1 MRLKYVAT
9 CAAMTVKEIS
19 RQRVALA
26 LALLVPAVFFGVVF
40 LTSGD
45 RALPVTLAAAAEPV
59 TRVAGLRLSLVFISI
74 AAAGLVSAFFAASLV
89 QRQFDGN
96 RRLALCGYR
105 ASELIAARLAVLL
118 GIIAFTAL
126 YAWLLLT
133 AVARP
138 AFPLGVPLGIA
149 LGAFVYGCYGLLVGT
164 IFRRETE
171 AVFAILILINIDAGW
186 LQNPVYY
193 EPARRKWLI
202 EALPA
207 YFPAQV
213 AYLAAFTQESVAGLA
228 AWSLVYG
235 SALALAAL
243 VLYSLRMRVS
253 R

>member
-1 MRLKYVAT
+1 MRLNYVT
-9 CAAMTVKEIS
+9 MCAAMTVRELA
-19 RQRVALA
+19 RQRLALA
-26 LALLVPAVFFGVVF
+26 LALLVPAVFFGVVL

-45 RALPVTLAAAAEPV
+45 RALPVTLAAAAAPV

-89 QRQFDGN
+89 HRQLEGN

-118 GIIAFTAL
+118 GIVSVTSL
-126 YAWLLLT
+126 YTWLLLA

-138 AFPLGVPLGIA
+138 AFPVGVLLGIA
-149 LGAFVYGCYGLLVGT
+149 LGAFVYGCYGLFVGT
-164 IFRRETE
+164 AVRREIE
-171 AVFAILILINIDAGW
+171 AIFAILILINIDAGW

-213 AYLAAFTQESVAGLA
+213 AYLAAFTKDSVVGLV

-235 SALALAAL
+235 SALALAAF
-243 VLYSLRMRVS
+243 VLYTIRMRVV

>member
-1 MRLKYVAT
+1 MRLSYVAT
-9 CAAMTVKEIS
+9 SAAMTLRELG
-19 RQRVALA
+19 RQRLALA
-26 LALLVPAVFFGVVF
+26 LALLVPGVFFGVVI

-45 RALPVTLAAAAEPV
+45 RALPVTLAAATAPV

-89 QRQFDGN
+89 QRQFEGN
-96 RRLALCGYR
+96 RRLVLCGYR
-105 ASELIAARLAVLL
+105 ASELIVARLSVLV
-118 GIIAFTAL
+118 GIIAATAL
-126 YAWLLLT
+126 YTWLLLV

-138 AFPLGVPLGIA
+138 AFPVGVPLGIA

-164 IFRRETE
+164 IFRREIE

-213 AYLAAFTQESVAGLA
+213 AYLAAFTHDSVAGLV

-235 SALALAAL
+235 SALGLAAL
-243 VLYSLRMRVS
+243 VLYTLRMRVV